1 MTDKISVFLPY
12 ANEADVLELGNLMIE
27 NRSDRI
33 TISGDIDLTMDQAG
47 LAQAK
52 TLHQLLGQVVAILE
66 SRSLPARLPLP
77 AVKTVPNPFD

>member
-1 MTDKISVFLPY
+1 MTDKKSAFLPY

-33 TISGDIDLTMDQAG
+33 TISGDIDLTMDQTG
-47 LAQAK
+47 LTHAK